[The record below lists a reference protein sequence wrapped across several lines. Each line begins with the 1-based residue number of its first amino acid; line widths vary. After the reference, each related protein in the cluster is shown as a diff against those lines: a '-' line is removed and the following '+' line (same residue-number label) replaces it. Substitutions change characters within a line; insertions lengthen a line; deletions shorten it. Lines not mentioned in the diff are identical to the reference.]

1 MHDGSLCKWR
11 EVYSLDR
18 CDLFPAD
25 RYLPRPFVNK
35 GIQIP
40 GVGGKWTLRRPTPSP
55 RRRCWHLHFPALTFL
70 GLFQFVVHT
79 EIELTCSRERPQPAL
94 TWWESAPMLW
104 IWDNMNSV
112 RQQNMKSHNS
122 SPQTLRFDFN
132 SKSVCELRCKNW
144 VSLHLG
150 FNTLASCCTL
160 CSTEL
165 WISRLEFF
173 SICSNPKPGW
183 ITAAAG
189 FHFVYDL
196 SSGKSEVRTREVLF
210 LT

>member
-18 CDLFPAD
+18 CNLFPAD

-79 EIELTCSRERPQPAL
+79 EIELTCSRERPASTTWAHLMRERPHAVDMRQHELCTSAEYEISQLFSTDFKIWLQFKICFVNCVVRIVFLFTWAL
-94 TWWESAPMLW
+94 TL
-104 IWDNMNSV
+104 
-112 RQQNMKSHNS
+112 
-122 SPQTLRFDFN
+122 SPP
-132 SKSVCELRCKNW
+132 VARCVQLNY
-144 VSLHLG
+144 
-150 FNTLASCCTL
+150 
-160 CSTEL
+160 
-165 WISRLEFF
+165 EF
-173 SICSNPKPGW
+173 P
-183 ITAAAG
+183 
-189 FHFVYDL
+189 DL
-196 SSGKSEVRTREVLF
+196 SFSRSARTQSPAGLPQLPDF
-210 LT
+210 ILSMI